1 MTTMYTRLLG
11 RWLLV
16 LNIAIAAFLLGA
28 LAVPVFGR
36 LGWLALAD
44 WLEAAYHLTCHQWA
58 FRSFFLFGQQAVYSE
73 DQLAALGVDPFG
85 FTGNADL
92 GFKMAICERDVAI
105 YAGLFVVGL
114 LYARRPALVRPM
126 GFGLYGLLIL
136 PMAVDGFTQLFGWRE
151 STWEL
156 RVLTGALFGVASAWL
171 VLPRLQEA
179 LLPAGT
185 DGPRETSA
193 SANPS
198 SLRDDPITNAQP
210 NGAATTASVSQTKQ
224 QLASTRPGAER
235 YAPAEERQPLACDP
249 PLPTPQPAPR
259 G

>member
-1 MTTMYTRLLG
+1 MTTAYRRLLS

-16 LNIAIAAFLLGA
+16 LNTVIAVFLLGA

-44 WLEAAYHLTCHQWA
+44 WLDAAYHLTCHQWA

-73 DQLAALGVDPFG
+73 DQLAALGLDPFG
-85 FTGNADL
+85 FTGNTDL

-105 YAGLFVVGL
+105 YAGLLVVGL

-126 GFGLYGLLIL
+126 GFGLYGLLIV
-136 PMAVDGFTQLFGWRE
+136 PMALDGFTQLFGWRE

-171 VLPRLQEA
+171 VLPRLQET
-179 LLPAGT
+179 LLPT
-185 DGPRETSA
+185 RTHGPHETPTGAQSIPLWDE
-193 SANPS
+193 PS
-198 SLRDDPITNAQP
+198 TKGEPS
-210 NGAATTASVSQTKQ
+210 GAATTFSIPQWKQ
-224 QLASTRPGAER
+224 RLESTRPGLER

-249 PLPTPQPAPR
+249 PLPTPRPAPR